1 MANRRSSLD
10 GSLQIGQ
17 PLPELSVLAADGKA
31 TTVQAHLGSR
41 VTLLNFLHG
50 TWCAECVSQLYSLQR
65 HKREI
70 AEAGADIVV
79 VTRDKPESLATF
91 LLSASPSLEYTV
103 LVDPDGAAHQ
113 QVGAGG
119 HTLAL
124 VVDRH
129 QIVRWVT
136 HWSDRRDQPGY
147 QTLLRVLQETGETE
161 VVTETLSSGVEARAS
176 QMGAKWETV

>member
-1 MANRRSSLD
+1 MSGL
-10 GSLQIGQ
+10 LTVGQ
-17 PLPELSVLAADGKA
+17 RLPELKVQTA
-31 TTVQAHLGSR
+31 TGVSTSIEAYLGSR
-41 VTLLNFLHG
+41 ATLLNFLHG

-65 HKREI
+65 HKREL

-79 VTRDKPESLATF
+79 VTRDKPESLAAF
-91 LLSASPSLEYTV
+91 LLSASPSLKYTV
-103 LVDPDGAAHQ
+103 LVDPDGTAHQ

-136 HWSDRRDQPGY
+136 HWSDRRDRPGY
-147 QTLLRVLQETGETE
+147 QTLLRVLQETGET
-161 VVTETLSSGVEARAS
+161 LSSEVEVTAS
-176 QMGAKWETV
+176 QTRAKWEMV

>member
-1 MANRRSSLD
+1 MADRRSSLD

-17 PLPELSVLAADGKA
+17 PLPELSVLAAGGKA

-41 VTLLNFLHG
+41 ATLLNFLHG

-91 LLSASPSLEYTV
+91 LLSATPSLGYTV
-103 LVDPDGAAHQ
+103 LADPDGAAHQ
-113 QVGAGG
+113 RVGAGG
-119 HTLAL
+119 HTMAL
-124 VVDRH
+124 VVDGH
-129 QIVRWVT
+129 LSVRWVT
-136 HWSDRRDQPGY
+136 HWSDHRDQPGY
-147 QTLLRVLQETGETE
+147 QTLLQILQEAAGK
-161 VVTETLSSGVEARAS
+161 TLTTRA
-176 QMGAKWETV
+176 